1 MNLRTL
7 STAVVVACA
16 LALPSTSA
24 LAAPAPTS
32 TPFGVSSAASPGT
45 LVQAAKK

>member
-16 LALPSTSA
+16 LALPSTPA
-24 LAAPAPTS
+24 LAAPAPTI
-32 TPFGVSSAASPGT
+32 TQFGVT
-45 LVQAAKK
+45 VR